1 MDINPAI
8 RFGKIEDLPAIVDI
22 YNHAIRSGGCTGDLD
37 EFTVQDRINWFE
49 KFNSNNSPIYV
60 ITVGNDI
67 AGYGTLSPY
76 RQGRKAMRNIAEI
89 SFFLDEKLQLNEST
103 PFKITSGR
111 MIRKMSLSQ
120 EERDMVLLQHIFF
133 AAYPDGTQEVIKS
146 SMIDFG
152 SPSTNTSVARTV
164 SLPAAIAVKLILEK
178 KINLTGVYRPVVP
191 QIYNPVLDELKS
203 LNIEMKE
210 EFGLPESEMIQ

>member
-37 EFTVQDRINWFE
+37 EFKVQDRINWFE

-89 SFFLDEKLQLNEST
+89 SFFLDEKFQGKGLGSKLVDHIIQDCRRL
-103 PFKITSGR
+103 
-111 MIRKMSLSQ
+111 RKKT
-120 EERDMVLLQHIFF
+120 LL
-133 AAYPDGTQEVIKS
+133 AVILDVNKKS
-146 SMIDFG
+146 IGILKKFG
-152 SPSTNTSVARTV
+152 FEQWGYFPKV
-164 SLPAAIAVKLILEK
+164 I
-178 KINLTGVYRPVVP
+178 
-191 QIYNPVLDELKS
+191 ELKDKTCGQ
-203 LNIEMKE
+203 LIY
-210 EFGLPESEMIQ
+210 GLKLDNSDQ